1 MPELSFSQQIDDDFY
16 KARNKALF
24 NRIQH
29 FLTPEEASLISLSDL
44 KKLLKPNNET
54 YKGMQAVPVNLIVGS
69 EGRYKDFDNQFF
81 PKNAHLKARWE
92 SIDRAHLQNIILPP
106 VTLYE
111 LGGLYFARD
120 GNHRISVAKAR
131 GIEFIDAEVIS
142 LQSEIKLKP
151 GVSMKYLLQQ
161 IIAYEKRVFYS
172 ETSFG
177 DITDYWCLDF
187 TTAGQYDV
195 IYNHILTHKYYLNL
209 NQEEEITMPDAI
221 LSWFNKVYMPV
232 VQVINDAKVMKKFK
246 KRTISDLYVW
256 MIKYWDDLKHKFG
269 EDYPIDQMAESF
281 TKTYGTGLFHRITN
295 KFKKII
301 LRNHMENSTISS
313 ENPDI
318 QTN

>member
-1 MPELSFSQQIDDDFY
+1 MPELSFSQQTDDDFY

-256 MIKYWDDLKHKFG
+256 MIKYWDG
-269 EDYPIDQMAESF
+269 
-281 TKTYGTGLFHRITN
+281 
-295 KFKKII
+295 
-301 LRNHMENSTISS
+301 
-313 ENPDI
+313 
-318 QTN
+318 